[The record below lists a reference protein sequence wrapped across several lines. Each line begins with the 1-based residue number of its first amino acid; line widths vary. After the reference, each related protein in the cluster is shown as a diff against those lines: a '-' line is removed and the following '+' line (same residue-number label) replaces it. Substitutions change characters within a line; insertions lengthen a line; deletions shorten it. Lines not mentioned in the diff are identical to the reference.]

1 MTWMDMSTV
10 STVAWFVGI
19 GLTSVVVAAYYFQ
32 DGLLYVPSLPGLP
45 RDVMVTP
52 FAFGWKSDLAEYE
65 QVWVRE
71 PTDNLKLQAWFFRC
85 HKDARIARSRPTVL
99 FLHSNAGNLSHR
111 IPNIRD
117 LVEICRFNVFILSYR
132 GYGRSEGAPSE
143 EGLKRD
149 AAAALRHLATVARP
163 EVDPTKIIVLGRSL
177 GGAVGIWLA
186 ANFPE
191 WTKGLMVE
199 NAFTS
204 VPDMVDVVLPAL
216 KYVKWLSRNTW
227 NNLREIDRVTVPVI
241 FLSSARDEL
250 VPPAHMHALHNA
262 ARHAPMARFVSFP
275 HAQHMNCVPEADHQ
289 ILTNAGFV
297 ALADVEARVERDA
310 AGRVVDWRGLQVATY
325 DAAAEQLVYRT
336 PRSLVVNSGAQA
348 LIELSDRDERAR
360 WSAAPR
366 LASSKPTRDATA
378 AAAAAVTR
386 LSIVTTRG
394 HELFVRSSSSAF
406 AKQSAA
412 AAVVRGAGATVHFL
426 AVARNGVAVDKS
438 AEHELL
444 AKLRVDRRAFAALLE
459 LYGYWLVDG
468 AFASSKQ
475 VLFGGADE
483 PFVNERAGRL
493 RGDVTRLLFFAAPTR
508 DVVRVGEWVWSLT
521 RASLERVVAGV
532 RAATR
537 GASSV
542 AVADGGLRDDLVR
555 LFLHAGMSATCDVVG
570 AGWRVEFGNASA
582 VAEPAL
588 QLAGENVREF
598 KHDGRTWCFDMS
610 SDGVRNDG
618 FIVVRRASAAGE
630 ASRAT
635 IQGNCFQQPGY
646 YQHVMEFARE
656 DLGIADP
663 SPSDFPP
670 VD

>member
-1 MTWMDMSTV
+1 LFLEIMAWMDMSTV
-10 STVAWFVGI
+10 STVAWFLGI

-132 GYGRSEGAPSE
+132 GYGRSEGTPSE

-149 AAAALRHLATVARP
+149 AAAALRHLATVDRP

-227 NNLREIDRVTVPVI
+227 NNLREIDRVTVPII

-262 ARHAPMARFVSFP
+262 ARHAPLARFVSFP

-289 ILTNAGFV
+289 ILTNAGFL

-310 AGRVVDWRGLQVATY
+310 AGRVVDWRGLQVASY

-336 PRSLVVNSGAQA
+336 PRALVVNSGGAQA
-348 LIELSDRDERAR
+348 LVELSDRDERAR
-360 WSAAPR
+360 WNGASPR
-366 LASSKPTRDATA
+366 LASKPTTTA
-378 AAAAAVTR
+378 AATGRHTHQRCDDAWSRVVCAR
-386 LSIVTTRG
+386 
-394 HELFVRSSSSAF
+394 
-406 AKQSAA
+406 
-412 AAVVRGAGATVHFL
+412 AVVELVCETNCCHCSTWRRCNSALSLCCAQRCRRGQERRAQFDGQAAHRRL
-426 AVARNGVAVDKS
+426 WSLCRAARVVW
-438 AEHELL
+438 LL
-444 AKLRVDRRAFAALLE
+444 ARRWRIGVE
-459 LYGYWLVDG
+459 
-468 AFASSKQ
+468 Q
-475 VLFGGADE
+475 
-483 PFVNERAGRL
+483 AG
-493 RGDVTRLLFFAAPTR
+493 
-508 DVVRVGEWVWSLT
+508 VVWR
-521 RASLERVVAGV
+521 RRRVV
-532 RAATR
+532 
-537 GASSV
+537 
-542 AVADGGLRDDLVR
+542 
-555 LFLHAGMSATCDVVG
+555 C
-570 AGWRVEFGNASA
+570 
-582 VAEPAL
+582 
-588 QLAGENVREF
+588 Q
-598 KHDGRTWCFDMS
+598 
-610 SDGVRNDG
+610 
-618 FIVVRRASAAGE
+618 
-630 ASRAT
+630 
-635 IQGNCFQQPGY
+635 
-646 YQHVMEFARE
+646 
-656 DLGIADP
+656 
-663 SPSDFPP
+663 
-670 VD
+670 

>member
-1 MTWMDMSTV
+1 MDMSTV
-10 STVAWFVGI
+10 STVAWFLGI

-85 HKDARIARSRPTVL
+85 HKDARIARSRPTIL

-132 GYGRSEGAPSE
+132 GYGRSEGTPSE

-149 AAAALRHLATVARP
+149 AAAALRHLATVDRP

-227 NNLREIDRVTVPVI
+227 NNLREIDRVTVPII
-241 FLSSARDEL
+241 FFSSARDEL

-262 ARHAPMARFVSFP
+262 ARHASLARFVSFP

-289 ILTNAGFV
+289 ILTNAGFLT
-297 ALADVEARVERDA
+297 LADVEARVERDA
-310 AGRVVDWRGLQVATY
+310 AGHVVDWHGLQVASY
-325 DAAAEQLVYRT
+325 DDAAEQLVYRT
-336 PRSLVVNSGAQA
+336 PRALVVNSGGAQA
-348 LIELSDRDERAR
+348 LVELSDRDERAR
-360 WSAAPR
+360 WNPPRHVSPASLPRTAA
-366 LASSKPTRDATA
+366 ATA
-378 AAAAAVTR
+378 ATR
-386 LSIVTTRG
+386 ISVVTTRG
-394 HELFVRSSSSAF
+394 HELFVRAPSSSSF
-406 AKQSAA
+406 VKQTAA
-412 AAVVRGAGATVHFL
+412 TVARGVGATVHFL
-426 AVARNGVAVDKS
+426 SVARNGVAVDKS
-438 AEHELL
+438 AERNLM
-444 AKLRVDRRAFAALLE
+444 AKLRIVDYGRFAALLE

-468 AFASSKQ
+468 ALVSSKQ
-475 VLFGGADE
+475 ASFGDADAS
-483 PFVNERAGRL
+483 FVNERVGRL
-493 RGDVTRLLFFAAPTR
+493 SADVTRQLFATPSRNGACG
-508 DVVRVGEWVWSLT
+508 RVGVV
-521 RASLERVVAGV
+521 VVARFA
-532 RAATR
+532 RARRCRCARR
-537 GASSV
+537 GARRRERRRGRRRSSRRSCASILARRHV
-542 AVADGGLRDDLVR
+542 GDVRCRWHCLVWQCVVSGR
-555 LFLHAGMSATCDVVG
+555 AGAAARGD
-570 AGWRVEFGNASA
+570 
-582 VAEPAL
+582 
-588 QLAGENVREF
+588 NVREF
-598 KHDGRTWCFDMS
+598 KNDGRTWCFDMS
-610 SDGVRNDG
+610 SDGVSNDG
-618 FIVVRRASAAGE
+618 FIVVRRASATGE